1 VKESKQ
7 MLLAIDIGNSNIAVG
22 IFENSWIEHWRIYTE
37 AKRTADE
44 YGILLQNLFLKADID
59 TTSIREIV
67 ISSVVPE
74 LAPVFETAV
83 RDLCDVEPFL
93 VRPGIQTNLNPDSI
107 PGEMGADLI
116 ANAAAAHDKFPSSP
130 CMIIDFGT
138 ALTFTTVSAAGDVLG
153 VAIAPGV
160 GSALGALSSN
170 TAQLPH
176 VDIKIPESVLGRNTI
191 HSIQA
196 GVVFGYTGLVKSLI
210 DETEKEIGESLQ
222 VIATGGFSHVIA
234 PKMPRIDAFEP
245 WHTLDGLRLLYH
257 INQ

>member
-1 VKESKQ
+1 
-7 MLLAIDIGNSNIAVG
+7 MLLAIDIGNSNIALGVYDTK
-22 IFENSWIEHWRIYTE
+22 WVEHWRIYTE

-44 YGILLQNLFLKADID
+44 YGILLQNLFVKAGID
-59 TTSIREIV
+59 ASRIKEVV

-74 LAPVFETAV
+74 LAPVFEAAAG
-83 RDLCDVEPFL
+83 DLCGAKPFL
-93 VRPGIQTNLNPDSI
+93 VRPGIQTNLIADSI
-107 PGEMGADLI
+107 PGEMGSDLI
-116 ANAAAAHDKFPSSP
+116 ANAAAAHDKFPTTA

-138 ALTFTTVSAAGDVLG
+138 ALTFTTVSAAGKVLG

-191 HSIQA
+191 HAIQA

-210 DETEKEIGESLQ
+210 DETEQEIGERLQ

-234 PKMPRIDAFEP
+234 PKMPRIDSFEP
-245 WHTLDGLRLLYH
+245 WHTLDGLRLLFS